1 MSERLDQWL
10 VLHHQIASRSLA
22 RRLIL
27 DGCVKVDGTVVD
39 KPSRSIGAENLVEV
53 LRSTRYVSRGGEKLK
68 AAIDH
73 FDLRFSE
80 CSVLDVGASTGG
92 FTDCVLQHG
101 AASVTCVD
109 VGTLQLHPS
118 LLNNPRVA
126 NLEHCNARDLDR
138 IDLPLHD
145 YDWIVVDVSFI
156 SLKLILP
163 SAWNRLKP
171 GGHLLALVKPQ
182 FEAGRAEVARGKGVV
197 KDDVIRQ
204 RCLEDIIEFTAESLI
219 EGRSLGFM
227 DCPVH
232 GGDGNREFFLL
243 LKRCEGDEQLH

>member
-27 DGCVKVDGTVVD
+27 EGCVKVDGTVID
-39 KPSRSIGAENLVEV
+39 KPSRTVGAENLIEV
-53 LRSTRYVSRGGEKLK
+53 LRPTQYVSRGGEKLK

-73 FDLRFSE
+73 FQLLFSG

-92 FTDCVLQHG
+92 FTDCALQHG

-118 LLNNPRVA
+118 LLADPRVT
-126 NLEHCNARDLDR
+126 NLEHCNARDLDQT
-138 IDLPLHD
+138 DLPLND
-145 YDWIVVDVSFI
+145 YDRIVVDVSFI

-171 GGHLLALVKPQ
+171 AGHLLALVKPQ

-204 RCLEDIIEFTAESLI
+204 RCLDDIMEFSAESLP
-219 EGRSLGFM
+219 GYHCRGFM
-227 DCPVH
+227 DCPIH
-232 GGDGNREFFLL
+232 GGDGNRELFLL
-243 LKRCEGDEQLH
+243 LERRGSGAFCQ